1 MLSFNFSLI
10 TVFETQ
16 GLHQNIFRI
25 QISVR
30 YIVPLSI
37 AGLTIYTTLL
47 LIRQFGVFL
56 VSFRMCWIPK
66 DMNLKI
72 TVFAVNY

>member
-10 TVFETQ
+10 TVFEAQ
-16 GLHQNIFRI
+16 GLHQNIFHI

-37 AGLTIYTTLL
+37 AGYIYTTLL